1 MVAMCVCVTSDTD
14 IRVITTTTTI
24 ISITTTTITA
34 TKFPNITKT
43 TISNSYQ
50 NLLCGECDRFG
61 GRLGC
66 QILTLWT
73 RVFEHR
79 LILVSYRGFGANYRC
94 HLLKSS
100 CPRTLKMGQK
110 GFNYTKQRCI
120 TSQKGDD
127 LIYTAAEAW
136 YHAKLRIYWMHFLR
150 TSHPA
155 VINIHP

>member
-1 MVAMCVCVTSDTD
+1 LGKRNDADDDCGQWWLCVCVTNDTD

-66 QILTLWT
+66 QILTL
-73 RVFEHR
+73 
-79 LILVSYRGFGANYRC
+79 
-94 HLLKSS
+94 
-100 CPRTLKMGQK
+100 
-110 GFNYTKQRCI
+110 
-120 TSQKGDD
+120 
-127 LIYTAAEAW
+127 
-136 YHAKLRIYWMHFLR
+136 
-150 TSHPA
+150 
-155 VINIHP
+155 